1 MAKMKFTKHCC
12 REKQK
17 AATTMV
23 QHMQTL
29 QLHFQSCCFVI
40 FYMAVHKLR
49 KIADENHKSM
59 PSSVFLAQHKKE
71 SLFGQNWQPC
81 LQ

>member
-1 MAKMKFTKHCC
+1 MAKMKFMKHCC

-17 AATTMV
+17 TMV

-29 QLHFQSCCFVI
+29 QLHFQSCCFII
-40 FYMAVHKLR
+40 FYMAVHKAR

-59 PSSVFLAQHKKE
+59 PSYTQVFLAQHKKE